1 MIMIMILIIFRII
14 ILKITITDFVTL
26 DYNNY
31 NDDHYMNMIIII

>member
-1 MIMIMILIIFRII
+1 MILIIFRII